1 MKGSKIC
8 GISDLTTLNYIINHP
23 YSPNYIG
30 FIVNFSRSPRF
41 IKFDKL
47 TELLNE
53 DKKNCKF
60 TAVLVKPSLEIL
72 EKIKDLPFDYYQI
85 YDCTAEEIQS
95 IKNDYNKK
103 IIVALTISDQKDIE
117 KYKDFEDI
125 ADILLFDSKGYE
137 RSESFNHKLLNN
149 VKTSKPIM
157 VAGDIK
163 TNDLVKFKDTPYLI
177 DISGHLESKKGVKD
191 LNKIRAPPN
200 SLVRFSA
207 KYNGE
212 GLPM

>member
-157 VAGDIK
+157 IAGDIK
-163 TNDLVKFKDTPYLI
+163 TNDLVKCKDTPYLI
-177 DISGHLESKKGVKD
+177 DKRGHLESKNGVKE
-191 LNKIRAPPN
+191 LNKIDKFVN
-200 SLVRFSA
+200 TVHNIKL
-207 KYNGE
+207 
-212 GLPM
+212 

>member
-85 YDCTAEEIQS
+85 YDCTTEEIQS

-137 RSESFNHKLLNN
+137 RSESFNHELLNN
-149 VKTSKPIM
+149 VNTSKPIM

-163 TNDLVKFKDTPYLI
+163 TNDLVKFKDTPYLV

-191 LNKIRAPPN
+191 LNKIDKFLN
-200 SLVRFSA
+200 TVHNINL
-207 KYNGE
+207 
-212 GLPM
+212 

>member
-85 YDCTAEEIQS
+85 YDCTKEEIQS

-191 LNKIRAPPN
+191 LNKIDKFLN
-200 SLVRFSA
+200 TVHNINL
-207 KYNGE
+207 
-212 GLPM
+212 